1 MLLEKRSQP
10 NISGSKKKLTASRA
24 EVGLS
29 NAPWGPGSPPRM
41 ADPPDEKLPALYGKL
56 ASADAMNDPEA
67 VVSWH
72 LAAGRAEEGW
82 PDMFLSSWRDGGV
95 AL

>member
-1 MLLEKRSQP
+1 
-10 NISGSKKKLTASRA
+10 
-24 EVGLS
+24 
-29 NAPWGPGSPPRM
+29 M

-82 PDMFLSSWRDGGV
+82 PDMFSSSWRDGGCGAV
-95 AL
+95 EVRRLWARRERRSVSV